1 MNVAFAELEEAST
14 AVYVTMVSPIEK
26 VDPELWLDVKFTL
39 PELSLVV
46 GSDHV
51 TTAVDEPTS
60 VLWTISD
67 GILLITGISSSMEK
81 CYEKNRNTKT
91 CKKRLFEIHL
101 AVFVILNERRMY
113 TRMYTFVGLH
123 F

>member
-51 TTAVDEPTS
+51 TIAVAEPTS
-60 VLWTISD
+60 VLWTLSD
-67 GILLITGISSSMEK
+67 GIPLITGISTSMNKMLWKETLKIDLRIYLVQFKSSLSFPI
-81 CYEKNRNTKT
+81 NLT
-91 CKKRLFEIHL
+91 L
-101 AVFVILNERRMY
+101 
-113 TRMYTFVGLH
+113 
-123 F
+123 